1 LLRGR
6 NSFRGCSKIGIL
18 LTCGSPHQTIEKAE
32 SGVAGVEELSP
43 SALAGELSAAI
54 VQARSD
60 AREDPF
66 GNPVLRATLW
76 LTRRMDRG
84 EVTLADTA
92 ALIRQL
98 GRAALADRAAR
109 VASYVGLERDEAE
122 AYAALARRVA
132 EEASAS
138 AQPFEA
144 YGAALARVRFA
155 AVFTAHPTF
164 GMSRAVA
171 HALAEL
177 ASNEGEAAALMAA
190 DLSFRPDAGITLQ
203 DEFEQAR
210 FAVRN
215 ARDAIDRLNVAF
227 LAEARARWP
236 QRWRELKPRAL
247 LLASWVGCD
256 TDGRTDI
263 GWWDTLRYRLESKR
277 GQFFRLLEKLPGA
290 PATVEVRALV
300 EAAHAAVERQLALC
314 PPLNSKP
321 EIAALQA
328 FSLSL
333 VGEREAALPESSKLV
348 AALDKA
354 IVLAEDEATAEA
366 LVLARA
372 GVIAH
377 GVSIALPHFRLN
389 ASQLHNAMRGVIS
402 LDEEPAQPAQRRAFL
417 AAVNQALA
425 RVKPTPVDFG
435 ALAVE
440 RASAA
445 RMMMM
450 VAQIVKHVDGSRP
463 VRFLIAETETGYTLL
478 SALYLARRFGIADL
492 VEISPLFE
500 TSDALEQGPR
510 IIDEALRSPHWRDY
524 LKRHGRL
531 CVQFGYSDSGRYIG
545 QVAATFWVER
555 LRSRILELLQRYGL
569 TEIELVI
576 FDTHGESAGRG
587 AHPDSL
593 SDRLAYLDPEWPRRA
608 FAKAGVKVTRETS
621 FQGSDGYLLFGTQ
634 GLAGATVARIGEA
647 VFADAAAGADDP
659 IYAEPDFA
667 TEFFQTVREEMTHLV
682 DDPGYAALIGTFGPS
697 LLDKTGSRPA
707 ARQSDAGGPA
717 VIRHPRELRA
727 IPNNAI
733 LQQLLAGEQRA
744 WHRPGGGAGAGA
756 VFEHARK
763 LRTLWPGL
771 PPRGPCDGEQRSRRA
786 ACLSRYARCR
796 LLVRPGAQD
805 REGGAARRIAC
816 RRRGAGAARSRPRAA
831 AAVLALRLRSVE
843 AEGGGGRAAGD
854 AGPAG
859 GAPHA
864 TACAAAPHLAPGD
877 PYPGFPAA
885 CRGDAR
891 AAAGAYPAARH
902 GRGAGLARRDLPAQS
917 RSGAGAR
924 FRRATGAA
932 RGRRLC
938 RPTPRR
944 GRADAGV
951 LFAAARDLGR
961 DPA

>member
-1 LLRGR
+1 M
-6 NSFRGCSKIGIL
+6 
-18 LTCGSPHQTIEKAE
+18 
-32 SGVAGVEELSP
+32 AGVEELSP
-43 SALAGELSAAI
+43 SALASELSAAI
-54 VQARSD
+54 VQARLD

-76 LTRRMDRG
+76 LTRKMDRG
-84 EVTLADTA
+84 EVTLQDTA

-132 EEASAS
+132 DEAGAS

-164 GMSRAVA
+164 GMSRTVA

-177 ASNEGEAAALMAA
+177 ASNEGEAVALKAA
-190 DLSFRPDAGITLQ
+190 DLSFRPDAAITLQ

-210 FAVRN
+210 FSVRN
-215 ARDAIDRLNVAF
+215 ARDAIDRLNAAF

-236 QRWRELKPRAL
+236 QRWRELRPRAL
-247 LLASWVGCD
+247 QLASWVGCD

-277 GQFFRLLEKLPGA
+277 GQFFRLLEKLPEA
-290 PATVEVRALV
+290 SATAEVRVLI
-300 EAAHAAVERQLALC
+300 EAAHGAVERQLALC
-314 PPLNSKP
+314 PPLNSQP
-321 EIAALQA
+321 SIEALQA
-328 FSLSL
+328 FSLAL
-333 VGEREAALPESSKLV
+333 VGEREAALPEASTLL

-354 IVLAEDEATAEA
+354 IVLAVDEATASA
-366 LVLARA
+366 LILARA

-389 ASQLHNAMRGVIS
+389 ASQLHNAMRGVIP

-417 AAVNQALA
+417 AAANQALA
-425 RVKPTPVDFG
+425 QVGPTPVDFG

-450 VAQIVKHVDGSRP
+450 VAQIVKHIDGSRP

-569 TEIELVI
+569 TEVELVI

-608 FAKAGVKVTRETS
+608 FARAGVRVTRETS
-621 FQGSDGYLLFGTQ
+621 FQGSDGYLLFGTK
-634 GLAGATVARIGEA
+634 GLAGATVARIAES
-647 VFADAAAGADDP
+647 VFADPADGADDP
-659 IYAEPDFA
+659 IYAEPDFS

-707 ARQSDAGGPA
+707 ARQSDAGGPS

-733 LQQLLAGEQRA
+733 LQQLGWLANSVHGIGQAAARAPELFAAMRDISERFGLAYRLAAHAMAHSDLDVLRAYLDTLDAGSWFDRARRTEKEGRRDELLAVAEALARLDLAPALRRLFWRFASDRLKLKEAAGEPPAMSVRLVA
-744 WHRPGGGAGAGA
+744 LHTLRLALLHRIWLSATHIPDFRPHAGVTRDLLLERILRLDMTGALALLGEIFPVNPDPALGLDFGEPAG
-756 VFEHARK
+756 
-763 LRTLWPGL
+763 P
-771 PPRGPCDGEQRSRRA
+771 
-786 ACLSRYARCR
+786 
-796 LLVRPGAQD
+796 
-805 REGGAARRIAC
+805 REGGAYAALHRDVIEPMRAC
-816 RRRGAGAARSRPRAA
+816 FT
-831 AAVLALRLRSVE
+831 LLRE
-843 AEGGGGRAAGD
+843 I
-854 AGPAG
+854 
-859 GAPHA
+859 
-864 TACAAAPHLAPGD
+864 
-877 PYPGFPAA
+877 
-885 CRGDAR
+885 
-891 AAAGAYPAARH
+891 
-902 GRGAGLARRDLPAQS
+902 
-917 RSGAGAR
+917 SGAIQHEIGA
-924 FRRATGAA
+924 FG
-932 RGRRLC
+932 
-938 RPTPRR
+938 
-944 GRADAGV
+944 
-951 LFAAARDLGR
+951 
-961 DPA
+961 

>member
-1 LLRGR
+1 M
-6 NSFRGCSKIGIL
+6 
-18 LTCGSPHQTIEKAE
+18 A
-32 SGVAGVEELSP
+32 VAEELSP
-43 SALAGELSAAI
+43 STLANALSAAV

-66 GNPVLRATLW
+66 GNPVLRVTLW

-84 EVTLADTA
+84 EVTLQDTA

-98 GRAALADRAAR
+98 GRATLADRAAR
-109 VASYVGLERDEAE
+109 VAAYVGLERDESA
-122 AYAALARRVA
+122 AHAALAKGVA
-132 EEASAS
+132 DAASAS
-138 AQPFEA
+138 AQPFETYA
-144 YGAALARVRFA
+144 AALARVRFA

-171 HALAEL
+171 QALAEL
-177 ASNEGEAAALMAA
+177 ASNAGEAAALTAA

-210 FAVRN
+210 FSVRH
-215 ARDAIDRLNVAF
+215 ARDAIDRLNAAF

-247 LLASWVGCD
+247 QLASWVGCD

-277 GQFFRLLEKLPGA
+277 GQFVRLLEQLPRVS
-290 PATVEVRALV
+290 ATAEARALV
-300 EAAHAAVERQLALC
+300 ANALAAVERQLSLC

-321 EIAALQA
+321 DIGALQA
-328 FSLSL
+328 FSLAL
-333 VGEREAALPESSKLV
+333 VGEREAALPDFSKLLV
-348 AALDKA
+348 ALDKA
-354 IVLAEDEATAEA
+354 IVLAEDEEA
-366 LVLARA
+366 ASALILARA

-389 ASQLHNAMRGVIS
+389 ASQLHNAMRGVIP

-417 AAVNQALA
+417 AAANQALA

-524 LKRHGRL
+524 LRRHGRL

-569 TEIELVI
+569 TDIELVI

-593 SDRLAYLDPEWPRRA
+593 ADRLAYLDPEWPRRA
-608 FAKAGVKVTRETS
+608 FAKAGVRVTRETS
-621 FQGSDGYLLFGTQ
+621 FQGSDGYLLFGTS
-634 GLAGATVARIGEA
+634 GLAGATVARIAEA
-647 VFADAAAGADDP
+647 VFAEPADEGDP
-659 IYAEPDFA
+659 IYGEPDFA

-697 LLDKTGSRPA
+697 LLDQTGSRPA

-733 LQQLLAGEQRA
+733 LQQLGWLANSVHGIGQAAARAPELFVAMRDGSERFGRAYRLAAHAMANSDLDVLRAYLDTLDAGSWFDRARRTEREGRRDELLAVAEALARLDLAPALRRLFWRFASDRLKLKEVAGEPPAMPVRLA
-744 WHRPGGGAGAGA
+744 ALHTLRLALLHRIWLSATHIPDFRPHAGVTRDLLLERILRLDMDGALALLGEIFPLNPDPALGLDFGEPPG
-756 VFEHARK
+756 
-763 LRTLWPGL
+763 P
-771 PPRGPCDGEQRSRRA
+771 
-786 ACLSRYARCR
+786 
-796 LLVRPGAQD
+796 
-805 REGGAARRIAC
+805 REGGAYAALHRDVIEPMRTCFSLLREISGVIQHEI
-816 RRRGAGAARSRPRAA
+816 GAFG
-831 AAVLALRLRSVE
+831 
-843 AEGGGGRAAGD
+843 
-854 AGPAG
+854 
-859 GAPHA
+859 
-864 TACAAAPHLAPGD
+864 
-877 PYPGFPAA
+877 
-885 CRGDAR
+885 
-891 AAAGAYPAARH
+891 
-902 GRGAGLARRDLPAQS
+902 
-917 RSGAGAR
+917 
-924 FRRATGAA
+924 
-932 RGRRLC
+932 
-938 RPTPRR
+938 
-944 GRADAGV
+944 
-951 LFAAARDLGR
+951 
-961 DPA
+961 

>member
-1 LLRGR
+1 MA
-6 NSFRGCSKIGIL
+6 N
-18 LTCGSPHQTIEKAE
+18 A
-32 SGVAGVEELSP
+32 EELSP

-66 GNPVLRATLW
+66 GNPVLRVTLW
-76 LTRRMDRG
+76 LTRKMDRG

-109 VASYVGLERDEAE
+109 VSSYVGLERDEAE

-132 EEASAS
+132 EAASAS

-190 DLSFRPDAGITLQ
+190 DLSFRPDAAITLQ

-210 FAVRN
+210 FSVRN
-215 ARDAIDRLNVAF
+215 ARDAIDRLNAAF

-277 GQFFRLLEKLPGA
+277 GQFFRLLEKLPEA
-290 PATVEVRALV
+290 PATAEVRTLVAAAL
-300 EAAHAAVERQLALC
+300 AAVERQLSLC

-328 FSLSL
+328 FSLAL
-333 VGEREAALPESSKLV
+333 VGEREAALPDASRLL

-354 IVLAEDEATAEA
+354 IVLAEDEATTEA

-389 ASQLHNAMRGVIS
+389 ASQLHNAMRGVIF

-425 RVKPTPVDFG
+425 KAKPTPVDFG

-478 SALYLARRFGIADL
+478 SALYLAKRFGIADL

-593 SDRLAYLDPEWPRRA
+593 KDRLAYLDPEWPRRA
-608 FAKAGVKVTRETS
+608 FARAGVKVTRETS
-621 FQGSDGYLLFGTQ
+621 FQGSDGYLLFGTK

-647 VFADAAAGADDP
+647 VFADAAGGADDP

-733 LQQLLAGEQRA
+733 LQQLGWLANSVHGIGQAAARAPELFANMCESSERFGRAYRLAAHAMANSDLDVLRAYLDTLDAGSWFDRARRTEKEGRRDELLAVAEALAQLDLAPSLRRLFWRFASDRLKLKEAAGEPPAMPVRLVA
-744 WHRPGGGAGAGA
+744 LHTLRLALLHRIWLSATHIPDFRPHAGVTRELLLERILRLDMSGALALLGEIFPLNPDPALGLDFGEPPG
-756 VFEHARK
+756 
-763 LRTLWPGL
+763 P
-771 PPRGPCDGEQRSRRA
+771 
-786 ACLSRYARCR
+786 
-796 LLVRPGAQD
+796 
-805 REGGAARRIAC
+805 REGGAYAAFHRDVVEPMRAC
-816 RRRGAGAARSRPRAA
+816 F
-831 AAVLALRLRSVE
+831 ALLRE
-843 AEGGGGRAAGD
+843 I
-854 AGPAG
+854 
-859 GAPHA
+859 
-864 TACAAAPHLAPGD
+864 
-877 PYPGFPAA
+877 
-885 CRGDAR
+885 
-891 AAAGAYPAARH
+891 
-902 GRGAGLARRDLPAQS
+902 
-917 RSGAGAR
+917 SGAIQHEIGA
-924 FRRATGAA
+924 FG
-932 RGRRLC
+932 
-938 RPTPRR
+938 
-944 GRADAGV
+944 
-951 LFAAARDLGR
+951 
-961 DPA
+961 